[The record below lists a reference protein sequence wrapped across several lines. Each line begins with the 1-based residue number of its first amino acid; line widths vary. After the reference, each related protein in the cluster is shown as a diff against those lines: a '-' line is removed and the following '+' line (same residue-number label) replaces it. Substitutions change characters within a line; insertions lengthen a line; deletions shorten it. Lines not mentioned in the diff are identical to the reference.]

1 MTGAYDSSTISAT
14 AVVDALHVH
23 GITHAVW
30 LPDSETNFMHVL
42 LTEDDS
48 IRLVPV
54 CREGETMAIAAG
66 LWIGGKKPVV
76 MIQNTGVFESGD
88 SIRAMSLDTGMPLVM
103 MIGYRGWTRHGA
115 TPDSAARYIEP
126 VLDAFGINYYLVEQA
141 EDMERISMAFSEAEE
156 TNRPV
161 ALLMGREFGE

>member
-1 MTGAYDSSTISAT
+1 MTDAYDSSTISAT
-14 AVVDALHVH
+14 AVVDALHEH

-42 LTEDDS
+42 LAEDDS
-48 IRLVPV
+48 IRLVQV

-76 MIQNTGVFESGD
+76 MIQNTGVYESGD
-88 SIRAMSLDTGMPLVM
+88 SIRGMSLDTSMPLVL
-103 MIGYRGWTRHGA
+103 MIGYRGWTRHGE

-126 VLDAFGINYYLVEQA
+126 VLDAFGIRYYLVEQP
-141 EDMERISMAFSEAEE
+141 EDMGRISMAFREAEE
-156 TNRPV
+156 NNRPV